1 MKEKK
6 PTINDD
12 VKLSA
17 SDELVAKQ
25 IGELSEKVAVLTLHV
40 NAINEALNSMV
51 KELFNPK
58 ELPSVP
64 VVSSN
69 RIN

>member
-17 SDELVAKQ
+17 NDELVAKQ
-25 IGELSEKVAVLTLHV
+25 IGELSERVAMLTLHV
-40 NAINEALNSMV
+40 NAVNEVLNSMV